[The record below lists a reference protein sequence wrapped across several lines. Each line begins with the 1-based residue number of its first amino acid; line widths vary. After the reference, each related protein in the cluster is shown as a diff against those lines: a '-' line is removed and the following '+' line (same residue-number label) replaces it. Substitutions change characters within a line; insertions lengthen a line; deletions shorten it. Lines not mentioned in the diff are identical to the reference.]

1 MFEKS
6 GFTCSTKELTKS
18 LAQEIYLA
26 IRKYGNW
33 HDAFTASDTNFDY
46 TNCIAVGSMVDSV
59 QSEIMSRMYS
69 GETDR
74 KKLVAGIESAL
85 DVEEVLIDVIAYNG
99 GGYNP
104 KRTWA
109 EFVDSFRV
117 PEGI

>member
-6 GFTCSTKELTKS
+6 GFTCSTKELTAN

-33 HDAFTASDTNFDY
+33 QDAFTASDTNFDY
-46 TNCIAVGSMVDSV
+46 TNCIAVGEMMESV
-59 QSEIMSRMYS
+59 KSEILSRMYN
-69 GETDR
+69 GEKDR

-85 DVEEVLIDVIAYNG
+85 DVEEVLVDVIAYH

-109 EFVDSFRV
+109 EFVELFKAS
-117 PEGI
+117 EGI